1 MNFLQEPQIPKRD
14 HYMNKFFFYANIVCL
29 AIDVA
34 MIAFGIATPWTY
46 FNLGLNGA
54 AAYILRQY
62 A

>member
-1 MNFLQEPQIPKRD
+1 
-14 HYMNKFFFYANIVCL
+14 MNKFFFYANIVCL